1 MKVDMQFEGLQDLI
15 HAFNQLASEDEI
27 ENVDKRIIS
36 EAEKIV
42 HRVMKQK
49 IPLSKDNSLSG
60 RGLKGGGVSRP
71 KHGHAKENIPISK
84 PKKMAKGVGGFV
96 GWKLN
101 DNSEYFYMK
110 FVLWGTLY
118 TPPKDF
124 IDTTLS
130 QTESQ
135 FSRIA
140 EAEYQ
145 RFLNQY
151 LR

>member
-1 MKVDMQFEGLQDLI
+1 MKVEMEFQDLEDLMR
-15 HAFNQLASEDEI
+15 AFNQLASEDEI
-27 ENVDKRIIS
+27 EKIDRNIIT

-49 IPLSKDNSLSG
+49 IPQSHDNALSG
-60 RGLKGGGVSRP
+60 RGLKGGGESRP

-84 PKKMAKGVGGFV
+84 PKKSTKGVSGMV
-96 GWKLN
+96 GWKLD

-110 FVLWGTLY
+110 FVNWGTIY

-124 IDTTLS
+124 VDTTLKE
-130 QTESQ
+130 TETQ
-135 FSRIA
+135 FSKIA
-140 EAEYQ
+140 ESEYQ

>member
-1 MKVDMQFEGLQDLI
+1 MNFEGLQDLMN
-15 HAFNQLASEDEI
+15 AFNQLASEDEI
-27 ENVDKRIIS
+27 EKVDRRIIS
-36 EAEKIV
+36 EAEMIV

-49 IPLSKDNSLSG
+49 IPLSSDNSKSG
-60 RGLKGGGVSRP
+60 RGLKGGGESRP
-71 KHGHAKENIPISK
+71 RHGHAKENIPISK
-84 PKKMAKGVGGFV
+84 PKKNQSGVSGMV

-110 FVLWGTLY
+110 FVNWGTIY

-140 EAEYQ
+140 ETEYQ